1 MTDAPA
7 GTDTALPPPSSRA
20 LYPSYVMAVFSM
32 GLLDVYAVLV
42 PLYAVSLGMSNTQ
55 IGILIGV
62 RSVLAMVLA
71 IHAGALMDRFGTRR
85 IMVYLVLSAIVI
97 APLYAAMPSFAA
109 LVVLQ
114 ILSGAAISL
123 NWLGGQTLI
132 AQIGHGEAHYI
143 GVFSFSARIGTFVA
157 PIVTGAVWDFG
168 GPWPAFLFA
177 SLWASV
183 TLGAVLLVPAS
194 APVAAPAA
202 GAAAETATAPPAF
215 RLRDAFPRLS
225 DYTGSF
231 AMLLIPAIAIT
242 GALVFVRNG
251 TSGIQNSIYVV
262 YLEQVGLTG
271 TMIGLL
277 FAAVEATSGLGSL
290 LGGRAMRWMD
300 PQWFLVIC
308 IALALALIA
317 ITPWIAGMLALLF
330 LAQLVRGLIQGVAQ
344 PVMFSIQAKSVGR
357 HQQGLVVGLRQT
369 LNRTA
374 AILVPPLMG
383 VAADLWGIGNSFLI
397 MGAVLIGICGL
408 IALGVR
414 RAPGFEG

>member
-85 IMVYLVLSAIVI
+85 IMVYLVLLAIVI

-143 GVFSFSARIGTFVA
+143 GVFSFAARIGTFVA
-157 PIVTGAVWDFG
+157 PIVTGAV
-168 GPWPAFLFA
+168 A
-177 SLWASV
+177 
-183 TLGAVLLVPAS
+183 
-194 APVAAPAA
+194 
-202 GAAAETATAPPAF
+202 
-215 RLRDAFPRLS
+215 RR
-225 DYTGSF
+225 
-231 AMLLIPAIAIT
+231 
-242 GALVFVRNG
+242 
-251 TSGIQNSIYVV
+251 
-262 YLEQVGLTG
+262 
-271 TMIGLL
+271 
-277 FAAVEATSGLGSL
+277 
-290 LGGRAMRWMD
+290 GRAGW
-300 PQWFLVIC
+300 
-308 IALALALIA
+308 
-317 ITPWIAGMLALLF
+317 
-330 LAQLVRGLIQGVAQ
+330 
-344 PVMFSIQAKSVGR
+344 S
-357 HQQGLVVGLRQT
+357 
-369 LNRTA
+369 
-374 AILVPPLMG
+374 
-383 VAADLWGIGNSFLI
+383 
-397 MGAVLIGICGL
+397 
-408 IALGVR
+408 
-414 RAPGFEG
+414 

>member
-7 GTDTALPPPSSRA
+7 GTDTALPPPSPRV
-20 LYPSYVMAVFSM
+20 LYPTYIMAVFGM

-42 PLYAVSLGMSNTQ
+42 PLYAVSLGMTNTQ
-55 IGILIGV
+55 IGVLIGV
-62 RSVLAMVLA
+62 RSILSMVLA

-85 IMVYLVLSAIVI
+85 IMICLILSAIVI

-114 ILSGAAISL
+114 MLCGAAISL

-143 GVFSFSARIGTFVA
+143 GVFSFAARIGTFIA
-157 PIVTGAVWDFG
+157 PIVTGVVWDFG

-177 SLWASV
+177 SLWAM
-183 TLGAVLLVPAS
+183 TALGATLLVPAP
-194 APVAAPAA
+194 APVADPAA
-202 GAAAETATAPPAF
+202 GAAAETATPPPAF

-225 DYTGSF
+225 DYTSSF

-271 TMIGLL
+271 TAIGLL
-277 FAAVEATSGLGSL
+277 FAAVEATSGIGSL
-290 LGGRAMRWMD
+290 FGGRAMRWMD

-317 ITPWIAGMLALLF
+317 VTPWIAGVFALLV
-330 LAQLVRGLIQGVAQ
+330 LAQLVRGLVQGVAQ

-414 RAPGFEG
+414 RAPRFRG

>member
-1 MTDAPA
+1 MDAEEI
-7 GTDTALPPPSSRA
+7 PSPRA
-20 LYPSYVMAVFSM
+20 LYPAYVMAVFGM

-42 PLYAVSLGMSNTQ
+42 PLYGISLGFSPTQ
-55 IGILIGV
+55 VGILIGA
-62 RSVLAMVLA
+62 RSILAKAIA

-85 IMVYLVLSAIVI
+85 IMLYVVLAPIML
-97 APLYAAMPSFAA
+97 APLYAATPNFMA

-114 ILSGAAISL
+114 ILCGGAVSL
-123 NWLGGQTLI
+123 NWLGGQILI

-143 GVFSFSARIGTFVA
+143 GVFSFAARVGTFISPILTGVA
-157 PIVTGAVWDFG
+157 WDLGGSWLAFG
-168 GPWPAFLFA
+168 FA
-177 SLWASV
+177 SLWAM
-183 TLGAVLLVPAS
+183 TLFGATLMVPAPGPI
-194 APVAAPAA
+194 ADPAA
-202 GAAAETATAPPAF
+202 RTDADNGAAAPRF
-215 RLRDAFPRLS
+215 RLRDLFPRLS

-242 GALVFVRNG
+242 GALVFARNG

-262 YLEQVGLTG
+262 YLEQMGLTG

-277 FAAVEATSGLGSL
+277 FSAVEATSGLGSL

-300 PQWFLVIC
+300 PQWFIVIC
-308 IALALALIA
+308 IALALALIT
-317 ITPWIAGMLALLF
+317 ITPWIAGVLALLF

-369 LNRTA
+369 LNRLA
-374 AILVPPLMG
+374 ATIVPPLMG
-383 VAADLWGIGNSFLI
+383 VVADLWGIGNSFLI
-397 MGAVLIGICGL
+397 IGAVLIGICGI

-414 RAPGFEG
+414 RAPRFEG